1 MIISITGGSA
11 KLKDLAESIT
21 RYSAELLL
29 DKKLIEKLTVD
40 IEFSRTLLKEDGM
53 LAEIDFDDRA
63 NKPREFTITVDSTVP
78 QRRIMESIAHEMVHL
93 KQYAV
98 GEMRD
103 TDHHNIVQ
111 WKKKP
116 IDLNKWQ
123 YWDRP
128 WEIEAHGKELGLF
141 IRWAEHCDLSKESW
155 TQEQYDQ

>member
-29 DKKLIEKLTVD
+29 NKKLIEKLIVD

-53 LAEIDFDDRA
+53 LAEIDFDDRT
-63 NKPREFTITVDSTVP
+63 NKPREFTITVDRTVP

-98 GEMRD
+98 GEMSD
-103 TDHHNIVQ
+103 TDHSNIVQ
-111 WKKKP
+111 WKKKH
-116 IDLNKWQ
+116 IDLTKWQ

-141 IRWAEHCDLSKESW
+141 IRWAEHNDLSKESW
-155 TQEQYDQ
+155 TQEQYV

>member
-29 DKKLIEKLTVD
+29 DKKLIKKLTVD

-53 LAEIDFDDRA
+53 LAEIDFDDRT

-78 QRRIMESIAHEMVHL
+78 LRRIMESIAHEMVHL
-93 KQYAV
+93 KQYAM
-98 GEMRD
+98 GEMYD
-103 TDHHNIVQ
+103 TNDPNIVQ
-111 WKKKP
+111 WKKKS
-116 IDLNKWQ
+116 IDLMKWQ

-155 TQEQYDQ
+155 TQEQYV

>member
-1 MIISITGGSA
+1 MIISITGGKP

-29 DKKLIEKLTVD
+29 DKKLIDKLTVD
-40 IEFSRTLLKEDGM
+40 IEFSRTLYKEDGI
-53 LAEIDFDDRA
+53 LAEIDLDDKMY
-63 NKPREFTITVDSTVP
+63 KPKEFTITVDSTVP

-103 TDHHNIVQ
+103 TNNFNIVL
-111 WKKKP
+111 WKKQR
-116 IDLNKWQ
+116 IDLTKWQ

-141 IRWAEHCDLSKESW
+141 IRWAEHHNLSQEPW
-155 TQEQYDQ
+155 TQEHYD

>member
-1 MIISITGGSA
+1 MIISITGGNA
-11 KLKDLAESIT
+11 KLKNLAESIT

-29 DKKLIEKLTVD
+29 DKKLINKLTVD

-53 LAEIDFDDRA
+53 LAEIDFEDRVH
-63 NKPREFTITVDSTVP
+63 KPREFTITVDSTVP

-98 GEMRD
+98 GEMCD
-103 TDHHNIVQ
+103 TNNPDIVR
-111 WKKKP
+111 WKNKQV
-116 IDLNKWQ
+116 DLIKCE

-128 WEIEAHGKELGLF
+128 WEVEAHGKELGLF

-155 TQEQYDQ
+155 TQEQYV

>member
-11 KLKDLAESIT
+11 KLKDLAESIA
-21 RYSAELLL
+21 RHSAELLL
-29 DKKLIEKLTVD
+29 DKKLIDKLTVD

-53 LAEIDFDDRA
+53 LAEIDFDDRIH
-63 NKPREFTITVDSTVP
+63 KPREFTITVDSTVP

-98 GEMRD
+98 GEMCD
-103 TDHHNIVQ
+103 TDDPNVVQ
-111 WKKKP
+111 WKRKHV
-116 IDLNKWQ
+116 DLIKCE

-128 WEIEAHGKELGLF
+128 WEVEAHGKELGLF

-155 TQEQYDQ
+155 TQEQYV